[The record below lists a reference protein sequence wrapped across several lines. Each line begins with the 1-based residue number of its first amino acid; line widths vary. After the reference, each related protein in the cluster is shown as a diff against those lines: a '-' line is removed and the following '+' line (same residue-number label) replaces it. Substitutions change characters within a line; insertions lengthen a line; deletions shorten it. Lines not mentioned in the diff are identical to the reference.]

1 MRTKKTPQ
9 QIEIESIITGDIDF
23 NIKGTLF
30 TTSII
35 NYTDVNSDYDGLV
48 LKEVVNYIGIISL
61 N

>member
-1 MRTKKTPQ
+1 MITKKTPQ

-35 NYTDVNSDYDGLV
+35 NYTDVNSDYDGIV
-48 LKEVVNYIGIISL
+48 LREIVNHIGWIGM